1 MRPAVLARPSYLAD
15 PPPACL
21 TDAMEG
27 APRCRTQRRS
37 YWSLVL
43 RGLRPWDQDQA
54 RIWLARVLGAARHQG
69 PGTQAPTRPR
79 SRSRG
84 PEPGPTGAERGA
96 PSAAGPS
103 RVEHD
108 SLVSRP
114 SRAGPVGRPS
124 RASHLEPLPEPGRRP
139 LPPGPLPHRQAAGCL
154 ESVESLEPVR
164 APVPPGPVPHRPA
177 AGCLESTESL
187 VSTASLEPVG
197 APVLLLISKPRH
209 EAGFDVE
216 RAWTVDC
223 QFLWIDAEEG
233 MEEHLG
239 LHPLA
244 LLLVAPRLGPILAG
258 VRDAVA
264 DLESEAPL
272 GCLNFECDD
281 GRTASVAAA
290 CLVAHLLLALGRP
303 HRVEHLGLEYDSHQ
317 QMCPAC
323 CGPVPAEAAE
333 TVLRLWRALPP
344 YQESM

>member
-1 MRPAVLARPSYLAD
+1 MRPVVLARPVYQAD

-27 APRCRTQRRS
+27 VPQVKTERRQ
-37 YWSLVL
+37 YWSSVL

-54 RIWLARVLGAARHQG
+54 RIWLARTRVAAGYQG
-69 PGTQAPTRPR
+69 PGTRALTRPR

-84 PEPGPTGAERGA
+84 PEPGPAGAERGV
-96 PSAAGPS
+96 PRAAVPS
-103 RVEHD
+103 RVERD
-108 SLVSRP
+108 SRVNRP
-114 SRAGPVGRPS
+114 SRASPASRPS
-124 RASHLEPLPEPGRRP
+124 RASHLESLPEPVRGP
-139 LPPGPLPHRQAAGCL
+139 LPPGPLPHRPAAGCP
-154 ESVESLEPVR
+154 ESMESLEPAR
-164 APVPPGPVPHRPA
+164 APVPPGPLPHRPA
-177 AGCLESTESL
+177 AGSPESMESTESL
-187 VSTASLEPVG
+187 ELGG
-197 APVLLLISKPRH
+197 APVLLLNSKPRH

-216 RAWTVDC
+216 RSWTVDC

-317 QMCPAC
+317 QTCPAC
-323 CGPVPAEAAE
+323 CGPVPVEAAE
-333 TVLRLWRALPP
+333 TVLRLWQALPP